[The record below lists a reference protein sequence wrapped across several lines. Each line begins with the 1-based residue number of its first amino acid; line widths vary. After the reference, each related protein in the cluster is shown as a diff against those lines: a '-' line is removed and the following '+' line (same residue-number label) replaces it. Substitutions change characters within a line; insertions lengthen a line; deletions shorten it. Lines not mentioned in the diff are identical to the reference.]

1 MRGRPVARSSAI
13 RQGKPVTRSNARS
26 APARWAGHVIQDT
39 INPSA
44 VGGHV
49 IHPHDQPASDLAR
62 RAGHAIQR
70 DPTRRAGYAIQDAI
84 NQHLHGTMGRPR
96 DPARPNSAPGRLR
109 DPGRDQPASTRR
121 DGPAA
126 QPASGLVR
134 RGRPRDPA
142 HDQPKRGRL
151 ATRSI
156 RSAYQ
161 RAFKGKS
168 ITSGDG
174 LSNRP
179 ATRSNARSAQRD
191 ESVLCAPPARSTSIR
206 PCAAGGHAIQHD
218 PAR

>member
-1 MRGRPVARSSAI
+1 
-13 RQGKPVTRSNARS
+13 
-26 APARWAGHVIQDT
+26 
-39 INPSA
+39 
-44 VGGHV
+44 V
-49 IHPHDQPASDLAR
+49 IHPH
-62 RAGHAIQR
+62 
-70 DPTRRAGYAIQDAI
+70 
-84 NQHLHGTMGRPR
+84 
-96 DPARPNSAPGRLR
+96 
-109 DPGRDQPASTRR
+109 DQPASTRR

-174 LSNRP
+174 LSNGP
-179 ATRSNARSAQRD
+179 ATRSNARSAQRARPLLRD
-191 ESVLCAPPARSTSIR
+191 PGHDQPSAVGWPRDPARSSK
-206 PCAAGGHAIQHD
+206 AGRLRD
-218 PAR
+218 PARRDRAGLASVPGRLHDQPACGHERQAGTDAPVRAKTAHDPVRGLRDSHTMRGYAPPKKNSNQTLSKLLSCFNLNPLTNQIA